1 MMAWSNWKTEDIG
14 IKVAGAPAVSSW
26 KEGRLEV
33 IVHSTDNRLYY
44 RAYENDIWQ
53 GANWKE
59 ITDARTV
66 EVSPGAASWGQLR
79 VDLFAVSNKEV
90 HHRVWQNLT
99 WNPWGENL
107 DGITNDAPAATSWKA
122 ERIDVLVHTTDN
134 FMSRRY
140 WEAGKTFEV
149 GGWKNWENIGGQSK
163 NLMSAPAAV
172 ATGPNQIDC
181 FGRGSTGHLIHM
193 WYQDDR
199 QMTWEEIDTLAIKDA
214 PAVVSGT
221 SADRGRVDVFVRG
234 PDDLLKHRIYYAR
247 LQAGQPTGDTI
258 HTAVAGDYL
267 LKIARQYNVSLDS
280 LKALNP
286 QIRPPDYVVHVG
298 DRILIVH
305 HEPVP
310 PQSGWE
316 PGGSWEDLSTNKISS
331 APSAAGWWSANV
343 LKRIDVF
350 AQDANNNLIHTWWK

>member
-1 MMAWSNWKTEDIG
+1 MAWSNWKTENIG

-33 IVHSTDNRLYY
+33 IVRSTDNRLYY

-59 ITDARTV
+59 ITDGRNV
-66 EVSPGAASWGQLR
+66 EVSLGAASWGPLR

-90 HHRVWQNLT
+90 YHRLWQNLT
-99 WNPWGENL
+99 WNPWAEYL
-107 DGITNDAPAATSWKA
+107 DGVTNDAPAAASWKV
-122 ERIDVLVHTTDN
+122 ERVDVLVHTTDN

-140 WEAGKTFEV
+140 WEAGKTFET
-149 GGWKNWENIGGQSK
+149 GQAWKNWENIGGQSK
-163 NLMSAPAAV
+163 NLMSAPAAA

-181 FGRGSTGHLIHM
+181 FGRGSTGHLIHT

-199 QMTWEEIDTLAIKDA
+199 QVAWEEIDTLAIKDA
-214 PAVVSGT
+214 PAAVSGRT
-221 SADRGRVDVFVRG
+221 ADRGRVDVFVRG

-247 LQAGQPTGDTI
+247 LQAGQPAGDTI
-258 HTAVAGDYL
+258 HTAVAGDDL
-267 LKIARQYNVSLDS
+267 LKIAGQYNVSQES

-286 QIRPPDYVVHVG
+286 QLRPPDYVVHVA
-298 DRILIVH
+298 DRILIAH
-305 HEPVP
+305 HEAVP
-310 PQSGWE
+310 PLSGWA
-316 PGGSWEDLSTNKISS
+316 PGGSWEDLSTNKIAS
-331 APSAAGWWSANV
+331 APSAAVWWSANV